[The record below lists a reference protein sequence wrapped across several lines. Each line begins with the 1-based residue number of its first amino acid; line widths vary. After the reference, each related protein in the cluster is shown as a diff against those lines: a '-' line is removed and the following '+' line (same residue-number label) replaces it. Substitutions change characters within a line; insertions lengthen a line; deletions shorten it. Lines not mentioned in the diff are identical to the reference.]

1 MEIFNFK
8 TNSTLITEKNNIKEK
23 TYQYIVITLLEKG
36 IWFKVNFF
44 VVVNLK
50 FNLKL
55 LKICVC
61 LLIYFLNANN
71 ILTLSMIHL
80 SSWLTYS
87 KKKKR
92 KEKKTY
98 HLINS

>member
-23 TYQYIVITLLEKG
+23 TYQYVITLLEKG
-36 IWFKVNFF
+36 IWFKV
-44 VVVNLK
+44 
-50 FNLKL
+50 NLKL